1 MSLKEL
7 TNFMIMKIR
16 NPFKDNFL
24 RWKDDASN
32 KEKFIWSMIIA
43 SIGIFTYNLFLGNEK
58 N

>member
-43 SIGIFTYNLFLGNEK
+43 SIGIFTYNLFFG
-58 N
+58 